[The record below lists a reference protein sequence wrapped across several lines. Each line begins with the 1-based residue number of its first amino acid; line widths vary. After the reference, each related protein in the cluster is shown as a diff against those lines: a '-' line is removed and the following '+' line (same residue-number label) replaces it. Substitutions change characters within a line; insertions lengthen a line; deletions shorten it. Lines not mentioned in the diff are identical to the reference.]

1 MSTDTQVIVAGN
13 VLPVKEPTRLR
24 TMHVDVP
31 EPTQTTAAL
40 AAVGKAV
47 HAAGGT
53 SAEPE
58 PTIMEATASAPAPKK
73 RPGSSM
79 CTSQDGMVWS
89 NAVVPTHVIGPIIA
103 SYVIDR
109 PSSLKLCGTPCL
121 GPRRIH
127 GWQKS
132 PLIQARRW
140 LCMCDGNGFCA
151 LSWDIGRFRTMRCTC
166 SQVCL
171 DKPRENWEHT
181 AWTVVRVLKLRSRDS
196 SQVKQVAASFSR

>member
-1 MSTDTQVIVAGN
+1 M
-13 VLPVKEPTRLR
+13 KEPTRLR

-73 RPGSSM
+73 QPGSSR

-89 NAVVPTHVIGPIIA
+89 NAVVPTHVIGPIIV
-103 SYVIDR
+103 SYLIGR
-109 PSSLKLCGTPCL
+109 PSSLKLCGPPCP
-121 GPRRIH
+121 GPRH
-127 GWQKS
+127 
-132 PLIQARRW
+132 LRW
-140 LCMCDGNGFCA
+140 LQKYAMIFHMRLDCICDGNGFCA
-151 LSWDIGRFRTMRCTC
+151 DSADIGQFRAMRCTC
-166 SQVCL
+166 RTMCL
-171 DKPRENWEHT
+171 DTPRENWEHT
-181 AWTVVRVLKLRSRDS
+181 VWQVVRVLKLRSRGS
-196 SQVKQVAASFSR
+196 GERQRSV

>member
-1 MSTDTQVIVAGN
+1 
-13 VLPVKEPTRLR
+13 
-24 TMHVDVP
+24 MHVDVP

-58 PTIMEATASAPAPKK
+58 PTIMEATASAPAPTKQ
-73 RPGSSM
+73 PGSSR

-109 PSSLKLCGTPCL
+109 PSSLKLCGRQCHAS
-121 GPRRIH
+121 PRD
-127 GWQKS
+127 
-132 PLIQARRW
+132 LRRW
-140 LCMCDGNGFCA
+140 QQNGTLFQNRLA
-151 LSWDIGRFRTMRCTC
+151 
-166 SQVCL
+166 
-171 DKPRENWEHT
+171 
-181 AWTVVRVLKLRSRDS
+181 
-196 SQVKQVAASFSR
+196 KQ